1 MVTKIIAKTITTF
14 LPPKNW
20 YRAAFIF
27 TKYYAKLLKAPLESW
42 VRDRYGDSL
51 RMNQAM
57 KLETL
62 LIAMTSGPTPPVFPI
77 PVRTVGEGWSHLI
90 NNHPH
95 GLMICTVHTP
105 LNLAGVRY
113 CVDHNLVIDGIIAR
127 YPPPEGYYII
137 PGTATRIPALTV
149 DRNILLKVKRIL
161 ERGGTVITLVDHL
174 IDGQF
179 SPNQFRLAAKLNAEL
194 RMVVVEFQPDGSIRN
209 IMLKP
214 TEAPEVDDVLDHR
227 IKCLN
232 KQALSLMSEWA

>member
-1 MVTKIIAKTITTF
+1 
-14 LPPKNW
+14 
-20 YRAAFIF
+20 
-27 TKYYAKLLKAPLESW
+27 
-42 VRDRYGDSL
+42 
-51 RMNQAM
+51 
-57 KLETL
+57 
-62 LIAMTSGPTPPVFPI
+62 MTSGPTPPVFPI

-194 RMVVVEFQPDGSIRN
+194 RMVVVELQPDGAIRN